1 MIRLA
6 VVFAGCAMN
15 GVAAISVLLQ
25 PAAALADSIPAERYE
40 IAATRESQLLIL
52 SEFQTPK
59 GYRLLRHHRP
69 KRQRAGRGSWGFYNW
84 RNFTGNV

>member
-1 MIRLA
+1 MAMTRFPISMEDKPMIRLA

-59 GYRLLRHHRP
+59 GYRLLRHHR
-69 KRQRAGRGSWGFYNW
+69 
-84 RNFTGNV
+84 RNL